1 MGRILHL
8 GIRGIGSSGPEDFA
22 EAREHGDGIYSVRD
36 VRKKGIEAILEE
48 FKPAE
53 KAVLCF
59 DIDAMDAVYAPAT
72 GSPMFGGFN
81 YDDAVDIL
89 EAIARHTELAG
100 MVLTEVAPP
109 FDDVGGPPGI
119 WPPG

>member
-1 MGRILHL
+1 
-8 GIRGIGSSGPEDFA
+8 
-22 EAREHGDGIYSVRD
+22 
-36 VRKKGIEAILEE
+36 
-48 FKPAE
+48 
-53 KAVLCF
+53 
-59 DIDAMDAVYAPAT
+59 MDAVYAPAT

-109 FDDVGGPPGI
+109 FDDVGGTTGYLAARLI
-119 WPPG
+119 SDMLGFATKAREKKQG